1 MNWHLC
7 HGSKLCD
14 PAPNSGWS
22 FLEANGLLGGL
33 LVLFQ
38 ERRLRVWS
46 RNTLKI
52 APGFVSWLEKPLTTS
67 CWLMII
73 SFLEL
78 FSSLIRYWM
87 MLLQFQVWC
96 NHARASCSFQSK
108 HLSSVRL
115 LWHLWISCRHYL
127 QFKMIDLQVRCSGE
141 WLQCW
146 PLKKFHIMD
155 INSSSNVSWSCLS
168 KSHLYLSPI
177 SILWSALIPNSFQE
191 TRHILC
197 SNPNA
202 IQQLIIRT
210 SMFSSIKERDWEFF
224 SLATSAYHSFMGN
237 SSCLPSHSSL
247 LHEAQSWWVVIL
259 GWDPG

>member
-1 MNWHLC
+1 
-7 HGSKLCD
+7 
-14 PAPNSGWS
+14 
-22 FLEANGLLGGL
+22 
-33 LVLFQ
+33 
-38 ERRLRVWS
+38 
-46 RNTLKI
+46 
-52 APGFVSWLEKPLTTS
+52 
-67 CWLMII
+67 
-73 SFLEL
+73 
-78 FSSLIRYWM
+78 
-87 MLLQFQVWC
+87 
-96 NHARASCSFQSK
+96 
-108 HLSSVRL
+108 
-115 LWHLWISCRHYL
+115 
-127 QFKMIDLQVRCSGE
+127 MIDLQVRCSGE